1 MTDDSSPTTAHN
13 PSNYIGKT
21 NRGDLKISFFSTYF
35 HQKKNHETL
44 LKPPNPTK
52 ITKKK
57 RNQMNR
63 KIQTKPDLPLLQI
76 LEGKTTSNELLLR
89 R

>member
-1 MTDDSSPTTAHN
+1 MN
-13 PSNYIGKT
+13 P
-21 NRGDLKISFFSTYF
+21 
-35 HQKKNHETL
+35 
-44 LKPPNPTK
+44 
-52 ITKKK
+52 
-57 RNQMNR
+57 